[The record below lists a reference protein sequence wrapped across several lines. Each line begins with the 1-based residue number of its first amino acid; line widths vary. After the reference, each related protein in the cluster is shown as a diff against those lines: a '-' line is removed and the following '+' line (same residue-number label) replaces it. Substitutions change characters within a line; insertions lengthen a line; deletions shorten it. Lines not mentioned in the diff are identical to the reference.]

1 MKSPPVQ
8 IVDSEA
14 HENTERFIAKNAL
27 KAAKTAAKRAS
38 ALALDATGAADRP
51 APDLL

>member
-14 HENTERFIAKNAL
+14 HENTERFITKNAL
-27 KAAKTAAKRAS
+27 KPKAKTAAEA
-38 ALALDATGAADRP
+38 
-51 APDLL
+51 

>member
-14 HENTERFIAKNAL
+14 HENTERFIKQNAVKEKRAKT
-27 KAAKTAAKRAS
+27 KAAAKA
-38 ALALDATGAADRP
+38 
-51 APDLL
+51 

>member
-27 KAAKTAAKRAS
+27 KPEKAKAAAKA
-38 ALALDATGAADRP
+38 
-51 APDLL
+51 

>member
-14 HENTERFIAKNAL
+14 RDNTERFIKQNAL
-27 KAAKTAAKRAS
+27 ESTKKAKAAAKA
-38 ALALDATGAADRP
+38 
-51 APDLL
+51 